1 MVYLV
6 SIMDL
11 MVLVENTKAQYYLA
25 LTFSHNFLDKNSK
38 TCRRLGK
45 KVNDAKSVCQ
55 KKVTER

>member
-11 MVLVENTKAQYYLA
+11 MVLVENTKAQYYLE

-45 KVNDAKSVCQ
+45 KLMTQKASAK
-55 KKVTER
+55 KR